1 MSFENNKAP
10 NIESIIIPA
19 PLEYVSAAKEYFES
33 YDYVEEKHENH
44 VNDQF
49 KSKVI
54 LDQKYSYCE
63 ALYRV
68 AMNSYNQNSIYGAS
82 AKKSNE
88 VVTKMYQ
95 SAENHKNLI
104 KCQKLLIWQQ
114 KDMTSLT

>member
-1 MSFENNKAP
+1 MVNGICLNRYENLCREKSLKVRFENNKAP

-54 LDQKYSYCE
+54 LDQKKYSYCGVSFIE
-63 ALYRV
+63 
-68 AMNSYNQNSIYGAS
+68 
-82 AKKSNE
+82 
-88 VVTKMYQ
+88 
-95 SAENHKNLI
+95 
-104 KCQKLLIWQQ
+104 LL
-114 KDMTSLT
+114 

>member
-54 LDQKYSYCE
+54 LDQ
-63 ALYRV
+63 
-68 AMNSYNQNSIYGAS
+68 NI
-82 AKKSNE
+82 
-88 VVTKMYQ
+88 VTVFPLSSCY
-95 SAENHKNLI
+95 E
-104 KCQKLLIWQQ
+104 LL
-114 KDMTSLT
+114 